1 MSQPIPFTAPP
12 KNGTSDHLSETA
24 GEHAEAI
31 SSALDVLQLL
41 HDRGVLNLLRG
52 MLAAGDR
59 VLETVTAA
67 VDTPEAI
74 RSIRNFILLTKF
86 FGSIPPDV
94 LNSLVQIV
102 IEGVDREKSHQAP
115 GPWALL
121 RRIRSANSQH
131 ALAVALDLVEAVGKG
146 L

>member
-1 MSQPIPFTAPP
+1 
-12 KNGTSDHLSETA
+12 
-24 GEHAEAI
+24 
-31 SSALDVLQLL
+31 
-41 HDRGVLNLLRG
+41 

-59 VLETVTAA
+59 VLETATAA

-102 IEGVDREKSHQAP
+102 IEGADREKSHQAP
-115 GPWALL
+115 GLWALL
-121 RRIRSANSQH
+121 RRIRSTNSRH